1 MSIVLRPYQKAA
13 SDAAVAYFQDKKKK
27 GGGLIVVPTGGGK
40 SHIIADIAHRLGTP
54 ILIFSPS
61 KEILL
66 QNYEK
71 MEKVAKGESSMYSAS
86 VRQKKISL
94 ITFATIK
101 SAINHIEDFDVFR
114 YVCIDECFP
123 YKQFISTEH
132 GQMRIGQL
140 ANMYKRGEQL
150 PKVMSYNEKT
160 KICEAKSIVRAWCS
174 GVKEVYCYHF
184 SGNVRI
190 HCTENHPFLTQ
201 DGWKAIGLLKEGDCV
216 LSNKKKAGY
225 ARIPNKDQVELILG
239 CIIGDGSVEKRER
252 AKNTH
257 RFRFTQGESQLEY
270 LKWKEQTLGC
280 DGAIYGGKSGFCD
293 KNVYFFSSHVL
304 FFKDEMC
311 SKKYV
316 IEHLTPKSL
325 AVIWMDDGHLSE
337 RQNGGTICAVAESS
351 ELTNLFADK
360 LNEMGIDCSARE
372 ARSSLTKKTYH
383 YISLRKK
390 GIQKMCET
398 IAPFVH
404 KSMEY
409 KLTDDT
415 KHLAGTYV
423 WDTAYSPYTACVLQR
438 KESDGK
444 KEVFNMEVEDNHSYV
459 ITTGKYD
466 KDCGKYPQGIIVH
479 NCHGVNS
486 DGGMYEK
493 FIHHRADRKVV
504 GLTAT
509 PYRLSS
515 RRGGSELKFLTRTR
529 PHIFSYVL
537 YVCQITEL
545 LSRGYLADPEY
556 FDLTDMNLEN
566 VRSNSTGSDY
576 DDKSLVDEYRRSGF
590 YEKLLSLT
598 LRVLHPKSGVPRKGI
613 LVFTR
618 FTTEAEYL
626 VNKLQEC
633 GESAA
638 IVTGETPNK
647 ERERLIKDFKDG
659 RISVIVNCMVLAVGF
674 DYPEL
679 DTIILARPTKSL
691 ALYYQMLGRCIRP
704 FPNKKAWCIDIG
716 GTYRRFGRVADLKIG
731 LEKADSK
738 QWAVFSRGRKL
749 TNTIIV

>member
-13 SDAAVAYFQDKKKK
+13 SDASIAYFQDRKKK
-27 GGGLIVVPTGGGK
+27 GGGLVVVPTGGGK

-54 ILIFSPS
+54 ILIFCPS

-86 VRQKKISL
+86 VGQKKISL

-114 YVCIDECFP
+114 FIIIDE
-123 YKQFISTEH
+123 
-132 GQMRIGQL
+132 
-140 ANMYKRGEQL
+140 A
-150 PKVMSYNEKT
+150 
-160 KICEAKSIVRAWCS
+160 
-174 GVKEVYCYHF
+174 
-184 SGNVRI
+184 
-190 HCTENHPFLTQ
+190 
-201 DGWKAIGLLKEGDCV
+201 
-216 LSNKKKAGY
+216 
-225 ARIPNKDQVELILG
+225 
-239 CIIGDGSVEKRER
+239 
-252 AKNTH
+252 
-257 RFRFTQGESQLEY
+257 
-270 LKWKEQTLGC
+270 
-280 DGAIYGGKSGFCD
+280 
-293 KNVYFFSSHVL
+293 
-304 FFKDEMC
+304 
-311 SKKYV
+311 
-316 IEHLTPKSL
+316 
-325 AVIWMDDGHLSE
+325 
-337 RQNGGTICAVAESS
+337 
-351 ELTNLFADK
+351 
-360 LNEMGIDCSARE
+360 
-372 ARSSLTKKTYH
+372 
-383 YISLRKK
+383 
-390 GIQKMCET
+390 
-398 IAPFVH
+398 
-404 KSMEY
+404 
-409 KLTDDT
+409 
-415 KHLAGTYV
+415 
-423 WDTAYSPYTACVLQR
+423 
-438 KESDGK
+438 
-444 KEVFNMEVEDNHSYV
+444 
-459 ITTGKYD
+459 
-466 KDCGKYPQGIIVH
+466 
-479 NCHGVNS
+479 HGVNS

-493 FIHHRADRKVV
+493 FNHHRADRKVV

-647 ERERLIKDFKDG
+647 ERERLIKDFKEG

>member
-13 SDAAVAYFQDKKKK
+13 SDASIAYFQDRKKK

-54 ILIFSPS
+54 ILIFCPS

-86 VRQKKISL
+86 VGQKKISL

-114 YVCIDECFP
+114 FIIIDE
-123 YKQFISTEH
+123 
-132 GQMRIGQL
+132 
-140 ANMYKRGEQL
+140 A
-150 PKVMSYNEKT
+150 
-160 KICEAKSIVRAWCS
+160 
-174 GVKEVYCYHF
+174 
-184 SGNVRI
+184 
-190 HCTENHPFLTQ
+190 
-201 DGWKAIGLLKEGDCV
+201 
-216 LSNKKKAGY
+216 
-225 ARIPNKDQVELILG
+225 
-239 CIIGDGSVEKRER
+239 
-252 AKNTH
+252 
-257 RFRFTQGESQLEY
+257 
-270 LKWKEQTLGC
+270 
-280 DGAIYGGKSGFCD
+280 
-293 KNVYFFSSHVL
+293 
-304 FFKDEMC
+304 
-311 SKKYV
+311 
-316 IEHLTPKSL
+316 
-325 AVIWMDDGHLSE
+325 
-337 RQNGGTICAVAESS
+337 
-351 ELTNLFADK
+351 
-360 LNEMGIDCSARE
+360 
-372 ARSSLTKKTYH
+372 
-383 YISLRKK
+383 
-390 GIQKMCET
+390 
-398 IAPFVH
+398 
-404 KSMEY
+404 
-409 KLTDDT
+409 
-415 KHLAGTYV
+415 
-423 WDTAYSPYTACVLQR
+423 
-438 KESDGK
+438 
-444 KEVFNMEVEDNHSYV
+444 
-459 ITTGKYD
+459 
-466 KDCGKYPQGIIVH
+466 
-479 NCHGVNS
+479 HGVNS